1 MQHTF
6 EGENN
11 NNRRRRQRSSKN
23 NRQMKKE
30 VLFKNCR
37 PFSVCISI
45 INNTQV
51 DNAKDLD
58 FVMLM
63 YSLVEYNRMM

>member
-1 MQHTF
+1 
-6 EGENN
+6 
-11 NNRRRRQRSSKN
+11 
-23 NRQMKKE
+23 MKKE